1 MKLFIREKEKNKE
14 NLEFI
19 SKVNTAISNLSAA
32 FHLED
37 SGTIQLQV
45 QDNIEQIFFM
55 AVR

>member
-14 NLEFI
+14 NLEFM
-19 SKVNTAISNLSAA
+19 SKVNTAISNLSSA

-37 SGTIQLQV
+37 SGPNQV
-45 QDNIEQIFFM
+45 KVKDNIEEIFFM

>member
-19 SKVNTAISNLSAA
+19 SKVNTGISNLSAA

-37 SGTIQLQV
+37 SGTNQLQV